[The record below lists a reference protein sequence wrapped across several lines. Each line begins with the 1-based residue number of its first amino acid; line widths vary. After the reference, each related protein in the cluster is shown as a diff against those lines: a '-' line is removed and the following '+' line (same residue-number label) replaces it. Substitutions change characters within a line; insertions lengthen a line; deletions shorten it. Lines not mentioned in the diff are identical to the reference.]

1 MGLYSLLKTTF
12 QVENKKKNMVVRSY
26 DDEMGYIERIN
37 DHSFRIKKGF
47 QPNMNVE
54 VDSWAPQ
61 ALWKSKFVWGANPT
75 KKLWDVWPT
84 LWLTSMSAMHVG
96 YRHRPSRWDVRH
108 MSVKHPNFFQLEFST
123 LTEAPVRHAH
133 CEYISLNSNIFPH
146 SLTLPSRCH
155 VIENTERSPQS
166 FTQLAFNFAIP

>member
-1 MGLYSLLKTTF
+1 
-12 QVENKKKNMVVRSY
+12 MVVRSY

-84 LWLTSMSAMHVG
+84 LWLTSTSAMHVG

-108 MSVKHPNFFQLEFST
+108 MSVKHPNFFQLNFST
-123 LTEAPVRHAH
+123 QEYPVRHAH
-133 CEYISLNSNIFPH
+133 CEYISLNSNIFPQDV
-146 SLTLPSRCH
+146 TLSKTLNGLLSPWRNWLLALPFFIKTLRGDAKKVVVLGSRG
-155 VIENTERSPQS
+155 R
-166 FTQLAFNFAIP
+166 